1 MLLPCPTLASC
12 LKDGHLDRTQHR
24 ELGHSYQGMEQRG
37 WRGFRATPAAQEDI
51 KIEVPQMGDSIS
63 EGSVAN
69 LGFKVGKHSAVNIKT
84 S

>member
-1 MLLPCPTLASC
+1 MS
-12 LKDGHLDRTQHR
+12 LKVAHLDRTQHR
-24 ELGHSYQGMEQRG
+24 ALDHSYQAVEQRG

-69 LGFKVGKHSAVNIKT
+69 LGFKVGEFLLVET
-84 S
+84 GVR